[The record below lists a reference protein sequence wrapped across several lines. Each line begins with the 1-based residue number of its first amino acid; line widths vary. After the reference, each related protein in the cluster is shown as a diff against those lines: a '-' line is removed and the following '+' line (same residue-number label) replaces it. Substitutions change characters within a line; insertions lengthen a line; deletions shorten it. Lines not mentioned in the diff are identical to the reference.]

1 MVPRGAWCASAG
13 DTDTRLPLPVA
24 HAARSRVESLAKP
37 TRWRIEV
44 PIVRRFSL
52 AFIAAA
58 LMAMVAVP
66 AGAAKPDAGCGS
78 AASQWEVVTLQ
89 DWLDATE
96 DAGMDIPEADEPAF
110 LAGLAAAWDKNDDG
124 LVCMK
129 PFQPTQTPA
138 FDPWFFNAKDN
149 TSAAG

>member
-1 MVPRGAWCASAG
+1 MAAG
-13 DTDTRLPLPVA
+13 GRTEPLA
-24 HAARSRVESLAKP
+24 NP
-37 TRWRIEV
+37 TRSEFEV
-44 PIVRRFSL
+44 PIVRRIYL
-52 AFIAAA
+52 AFVAAGLLAMAA
-58 LMAMVAVP
+58 LPVA
-66 AGAAKPDAGCGS
+66 AGRPDAGCGS
-78 AASQWEVVTLQ
+78 ASSRWAVVTLQ

-96 DAGMDIPEADEPAF
+96 EAGFDVPEADEPAF
-110 LAGLAAAWDKNDDG
+110 LADLAAAIDKNDDG